1 MGLSSTLSN
10 ALGGMNASQRGIDVV
25 SRNIANQGTPGYHRQ
40 SLVIQETA
48 FGTSAQ
54 VRATTL
60 SRAFNEALEKQHLVA
75 VSSAGYS
82 HVRASYLD
90 RLQMHLGQPGDANSL
105 DTLYSGFENALQSL
119 ATNPN
124 DVTTR
129 AAVINSA
136 QQLVEQLNT
145 LNGAVS
151 EMRRETELQI
161 GNAVS
166 ELNRQLNQ
174 LSDINV
180 RILDLSQDQ
189 QARLSLM
196 DERDRLVASISEQ
209 IDVRAS
215 YRADGTVALMTES
228 GVGIL
233 DVEPSQFVFNAA
245 GPMADSSSAVGQLTL
260 RTPSGLQMDMKPL
273 LSSGSIA
280 GLMELR
286 DNTLVNMSDQLDEI
300 ASGLA
305 LALNSDDASGLELD
319 LFVDGAT
326 GTYDEADKTGF
337 AGRIRVNEDI
347 ISDSTLLVKYA
358 SDTSLGD
365 PARPQFL
372 LDRLKTMEF
381 VSDKVTSVADGGV
394 RLSGKVG
401 EIIAQMINNQGNV
414 VAKAQSENSAVGY
427 TLESIT
433 TRMGAEY
440 GVNVDE
446 EMARL
451 MQLQNAYSASARVVS
466 TVQELIDALLRM

>member
-1 MGLSSTLSN
+1 
-10 ALGGMNASQRGIDVV
+10 
-25 SRNIANQGTPGYHRQ
+25 
-40 SLVIQETA
+40 
-48 FGTSAQ
+48 
-54 VRATTL
+54 
-60 SRAFNEALEKQHLVA
+60 
-75 VSSAGYS
+75 
-82 HVRASYLD
+82 
-90 RLQMHLGQPGDANSL
+90 
-105 DTLYSGFENALQSL
+105 
-119 ATNPN
+119 
-124 DVTTR
+124 
-129 AAVINSA
+129 
-136 QQLVEQLNT
+136 
-145 LNGAVS
+145 
-151 EMRRETELQI
+151 
-161 GNAVS
+161 
-166 ELNRQLNQ
+166 
-174 LSDINV
+174 
-180 RILDLSQDQ
+180 
-189 QARLSLM
+189 
-196 DERDRLVASISEQ
+196 
-209 IDVRAS
+209 
-215 YRADGTVALMTES
+215 
-228 GVGIL
+228 
-233 DVEPSQFVFNAA
+233 VFNAA

-260 RTPSGLQMDMKPL
+260 RTPSGLQMDMKQL

-401 EIIAQMINNQGNV
+401 EIIAQMINHQGNV

>member
-1 MGLSSTLSN
+1 
-10 ALGGMNASQRGIDVV
+10 
-25 SRNIANQGTPGYHRQ
+25 H
-40 SLVIQETA
+40 
-48 FGTSAQ
+48 
-54 VRATTL
+54 
-60 SRAFNEALEKQHLVA
+60 
-75 VSSAGYS
+75 
-82 HVRASYLD
+82 
-90 RLQMHLGQPGDANSL
+90 
-105 DTLYSGFENALQSL
+105 
-119 ATNPN
+119 
-124 DVTTR
+124 
-129 AAVINSA
+129 
-136 QQLVEQLNT
+136 
-145 LNGAVS
+145 
-151 EMRRETELQI
+151 
-161 GNAVS
+161 
-166 ELNRQLNQ
+166 
-174 LSDINV
+174 
-180 RILDLSQDQ
+180 LSQDQ

-347 ISDSTLLVKYA
+347 ISDSALLVKYDR
-358 SDTSLGD
+358 DTSLGD

-401 EIIAQMINNQGNV
+401 EIIGQMINHQGNV

-466 TVQELIDALLRM
+466 TVQEL